1 MQAQVRRGG
10 DRAVTRTDWLTS
22 RHALSFGPHYDPANT
37 SFGLLVA
44 LNEDTLAPGSGFG
57 PHPHRDLE
65 IVSWVVEGELR
76 HEDSAGA
83 QGRAAPGLVQ
93 CLSAGSGVVHS
104 EVNASATAPLH
115 LVQAWLQTA
124 EPGAAPSYATV
135 DLREALDAGEPVAV
149 ASGRGHPGAAVLRQ
163 PGAVLWAVR
172 PRAGARVELPG
183 GAYVHVHVT
192 RGAVELEGAG
202 TLEAGDAARLRDVPG
217 LRLSGGVR
225 CPGPAAEL
233 LVWEMSG

>member
-1 MQAQVRRGG
+1 MQVQVRRGA

-22 RHALSFGPHYDPANT
+22 RHAFSFGAHYDPANT
-37 SFGLLVA
+37 SFGLLLA

-65 IVSWVVEGELR
+65 IVSWVVAGELR

-83 QGRAAPGLVQ
+83 RGRAAPGLVQ

-104 EVNASATAPLH
+104 EVNASTSEPLH
-115 LVQAWLQTA
+115 LVQSWLQTA
-124 EPGAAPSYATV
+124 EPGAAPAYATV
-135 DLREALDAGEPVAV
+135 DLREALAAGEPVAV

-172 PRAGARVELPG
+172 PRAGARVDLPG
-183 GAYVHVHVT
+183 GASVHLLVT
-192 RGAVELEGAG
+192 RGRVELEGAG
-202 TLEAGDAARLRDVPG
+202 TLEAGDAARVRDVPG
-217 LRLSGGVR
+217 LVVR
-225 CPGPAAEL
+225 CPEPAAEL
-233 LVWEMSG
+233 LVWEMSC